1 MNVFME
7 NIPTLFNKSI
17 DELRRIG
24 ARGGPAHGRNCRAR
38 RQAALQSEPVM
49 VVLPVLPEET
59 TAQAIAT
66 LDGNFPWL
74 RGAEWRAAHRRR
86 H

>member
-24 ARGGPAHGRNCRAR
+24 ARGGRAHGRNCRSR
-38 RQAALQSEPVM
+38 RLAAMPAEPMPEPVM
-49 VVLPVLPEET
+49 PVEET

-66 LDGNFPWL
+66 LDQNFPWL
-74 RGAEWRAAHRRR
+74 RGAEWHAARRWR
-86 H
+86 N